1 MYPNH
6 FLLLINLEPLYHF
19 LLLPRLL
26 LGLVP
31 VVYDPTFPIIF
42 QSTLSVTILANK
54 RSAVDLLEVLG
65 KIHGALSCLHS

>member
-1 MYPNH
+1 MSYTTKLFYRICAEP
-6 FLLLINLEPLYHF
+6 PLYHF

-26 LGLVP
+26 VELVP

-65 KIHGALSCLHS
+65 